1 LTLSPRSLQRQQS
14 LQEQAYHALRRAI
27 FSGELKAGQ
36 RLVET
41 QLATRL
47 QVSRTPIREAIR
59 LLQHENL
66 AMTDP
71 SGVLRVATISATD
84 AAQLYDCRLALE
96 RLSVL
101 EACTKAS
108 AAHVQDLEK
117 ILLQSEDFKQNLTVS
132 ESQLLELDYQFH
144 RLLAQSSG
152 NAWLVALLEQV
163 FDKMLLLRL
172 QTTIHNPQVLE
183 IRVEHRRIFE
193 AIAAR
198 SPNQAIA
205 AMESHLNASKERV
218 VKEVQDIQTT
228 AARTNSL

>member
-1 LTLSPRSLQRQQS
+1 LTLSPRSLLRQQS

-66 AMTDP
+66 AMIDP

-101 EACTKAS
+101 EACAKAS
-108 AAHVQDLEK
+108 AAHVQNLEK
-117 ILLQSEDFKQNLTVS
+117 ILLQSEEFKQNSTVS

-172 QTTIHNPQVLE
+172 QTTFHNPQVLE

-198 SPNQAIA
+198 SPHQAIA
-205 AMESHLNASKERV
+205 AMEGHLNASKVRV

-228 AARTNSL
+228 AARSNSL